1 MKNKAS
7 LFDKL
12 RYAFENTLSA
22 GTIAL
27 IGWLSVLSFVIILI
41 AGAVVALTGIAP
53 DGSEQLGFIE
63 AMWQSLMRTMDAG
76 TIGGDSG
83 WKFRIIM
90 IFVTFGGIFV
100 FSALI
105 GILTSGLEQ
114 MIEQMRKGRSKV
126 IESNHTLILGWS
138 SKIFPIISELVV
150 ANTNQK
156 KPRIVIMADRDKVE
170 MEDEINSKITDKK
183 NTKIICRT
191 GSPLDLSDL
200 KVVNPNETRSI
211 IILSPEDENADTYV
225 IKSVLALTNNP
236 NRKNGKYHIVA
247 EIKNDANLEAAN
259 LVGRDEA
266 VYVHSSNLIAR
277 VTAQTCRQSGLSI
290 VYTELLDYGGD
301 EIYFKNEPK
310 LSGKSFQDSLF
321 AYEDSAIIGVIS
333 KTGTVSINP
342 PMNTILNNDDKLIV
356 IAEDDDTIKLSTLND
371 YKINLQ
377 AITSKINSSSP
388 VERTLILGWNEKGP
402 AIINELENYVASGS
416 EIMILA
422 ERKEIA
428 EEVFEMRN
436 SLKNQTIQFK
446 LGNTT
451 DRKTLN
457 DINISKFNYIIIL
470 CYPDIDIQEADSKTL
485 IALLHLR
492 NICDLNNL
500 NPSIVSEMLDIKN
513 RELAEVTKADDFIV
527 SDKLT
532 SLMISQL
539 SENKELKQVFES
551 LFSSDGSEIYLKP
564 ASNYVKIGEKV
575 NFYTILESA
584 SLQNEVAFG
593 YRIESKSNNAHEQ
606 YGVLIN
612 PPKSKEIVFTAE
624 DKIIVLAEG

>member
-1 MKNKAS
+1 
-7 LFDKL
+7 FDKL
-12 RYAFENTLSA
+12 KYAFENTLSA

-27 IGWLSVLSFVIILI
+27 IGWLSVISFVIILI
-41 AGAVVALTGIAP
+41 AGAIVALTGISP
-53 DGSEQLGFIE
+53 EGSEQLGFIE
-63 AMWQSLMRTMDAG
+63 GVWQSLMRTMDAG

-83 WKFRIIM
+83 WSFRIIM

-138 SKIFPIISELVV
+138 SKIFPIISELLV

-200 KVVNPNETRSI
+200 KVVNPNETHSI

-236 NRKNGKYHIVA
+236 NRKSGKYHIVA
-247 EIKNDANLEAAN
+247 EIKNDANLEAAT

-266 VYVHSSNLIAR
+266 VYVHSSDLIAR

-310 LSGKSFQDSLF
+310 LTGKSFKDSLF
-321 AYEDSAIIGVIS
+321 AYEDSAIIGFINQA
-333 KTGTVSINP
+333 GIVSINP
-342 PMNTILNNDDKLIV
+342 PMNTILNNDDQLIV
-356 IAEDDDTIKLSTLND
+356 ISEDDDTIKLSSTTN
-371 YKINLQ
+371 YNINLQ
-377 AITSKINSSSP
+377 AITSKTNISSP
-388 VERTLILGWNEKGP
+388 AERTLILGWNEKGP
-402 AIINELENYVASGS
+402 AIINELENYVSSGS

-457 DINISKFNYIIIL
+457 EINISKFNYIIIL

-539 SENKELKQVFES
+539 SENKNLKQVFES
-551 LFSSDGSEIYLKP
+551 LFSSEGSEIYLKP
-564 ASNYVKIGEKV
+564 ASNYVKVGEKV

-593 YRIESKSNNAHEQ
+593 YRIESKSNNANEQ
-606 YGVLIN
+606 YGVTIN
-612 PPKSKEIVFTAE
+612 PNKSKEIIFAEE
-624 DKIIVLAEG
+624 DKIIVLAED

>member
-7 LFDKL
+7 FFDKL
-12 RYAFENTLSA
+12 KYAFENTLSA

-27 IGWLSVLSFVIILI
+27 IGWLSVISFVIILI
-41 AGAVVALTGIAP
+41 AGAIVALTGISP
-53 DGSEQLGFIE
+53 EGSEQLGFIE
-63 AMWQSLMRTMDAG
+63 GVWQSLMRTMDAG

-83 WKFRIIM
+83 WSFRIIM

-138 SKIFPIISELVV
+138 SKIFPIISELLV

-170 MEDEINSKITDKK
+170 IEDEINSKITDKK

-200 KVVNPNETRSI
+200 KVVNPNETHSI

-236 NRKNGKYHIVA
+236 NRKSGKYHIVA
-247 EIKNDANLEAAN
+247 EIKNDANLEAAT

-266 VYVHSSNLIAR
+266 VYVHSSDLIAR

-310 LSGKSFQDSLF
+310 LTGKSFKDSLF
-321 AYEDSAIIGVIS
+321 AYEDSAIIGFINQA
-333 KTGTVSINP
+333 GIVSINP
-342 PMNTILNNDDKLIV
+342 PMNTILNNDDQLIV
-356 IAEDDDTIKLSTLND
+356 ISEDDDTIKLSSTTN
-371 YKINLQ
+371 YNINLQ
-377 AITSKINSSSP
+377 AITSKTNISSP
-388 VERTLILGWNEKGP
+388 AERTLILGWNEKGP
-402 AIINELENYVASGS
+402 AIINELENYVSSGS

-457 DINISKFNYIIIL
+457 EINISKFNYIIIL

-539 SENKELKQVFES
+539 SENKNLKQVFES
-551 LFSSDGSEIYLKP
+551 LFSSEGSEIYLKP
-564 ASNYVKIGEKV
+564 ASNYVKVGEKV

-593 YRIESKSNNAHEQ
+593 YRIESKSNNANEQ
-606 YGVLIN
+606 YGVTIN
-612 PPKSKEIVFTAE
+612 PNKSKEIIFAEE
-624 DKIIVLAEG
+624 DKIIVLAED